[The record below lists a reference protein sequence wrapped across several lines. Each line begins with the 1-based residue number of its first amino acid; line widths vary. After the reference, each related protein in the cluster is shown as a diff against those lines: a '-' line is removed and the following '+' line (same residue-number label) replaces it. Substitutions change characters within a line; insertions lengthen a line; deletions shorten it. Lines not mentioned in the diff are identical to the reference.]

1 MQAVEKLRSFRMP
14 QIGGFGSG
22 ISQKLKTNKK
32 QIAIA
37 AVAVVVATAASA
49 YLIPELVNGNKPS
62 VKLEAPVAIAKPVEG
77 QVPVDQMAKVE
88 PPADALTS
96 STTAPAASA
105 TPSANTPAATMETAS
120 ANKDVPALPVPPLGT
135 QVMTANG
142 TQIKPV
148 EQVKPAQAVTS
159 ADRALLEQINEKLDR
174 IENGVGKSNDM
185 LVGLRGVTDK
195 ISTMVSKV
203 TSIGSSKPVRQDYAA
218 VSILD
223 ISPSGVVISDAGKK
237 SLVKP
242 GEKMPGGTTFIG
254 FDPVSRIM
262 KTDRGDFQIPA

>member
-14 QIGGFGSG
+14 KIGGFGG
-22 ISQKLKTNKK
+22 GFGDKLKTNKK

-37 AVAVVVATAASA
+37 VVAVVVATGAAA
-49 YLIPELVNGNKPS
+49 LLIPEIINSNKPS
-62 VKLEAPVAIAKPVEG
+62 VQLNAPVAIAKPVEG
-77 QVPVDQMAKVE
+77 QVLANEVAKVE
-88 PPADALTS
+88 APADVVANTPATAPAP
-96 STTAPAASA
+96 TTAPAVDMAAS
-105 TPSANTPAATMETAS
+105 
-120 ANKDVPALPVPPLGT
+120 NKDVPALPVPPLGT

-148 EQVKPAQAVTS
+148 EQVKPAQGVTS

-195 ISTMVSKV
+195 ISAMVSKV
-203 TSIGSSKPVRQDYAA
+203 TSVGSSKPVRQDYAA